1 MTLSSFRVNETSPRY
16 CIITER
22 LLFALM
28 NPKQARESV
37 SRARQRAYDIL
48 LRVET
53 QRAYAAPLIAAP
65 GDSELS
71 REDRALAQ
79 EIVLGVLRLRLSLDY
94 FIERYCERSV
104 ERLDVPVRIALRI
117 GLYQLRNLARIPR
130 SAAVN
135 ESVKLVKRTGT
146 ASAAGLVNAV
156 LRKAARHPDD
166 KPGDGI
172 ADPLERASVEL
183 SHPPWMLD
191 RWQSGFGEEETRQ
204 LALANNAPAATA
216 FRVNTL
222 RVSINEVLS
231 DLNTKGVTVRPSQ
244 LVPGGF
250 VVESGSRLVNEA
262 AREGLIY
269 IQDEASQLVSILL
282 EPRSDHRVLDLC
294 AAPGSK
300 SSHIAALTEDQAWI
314 IASDLHAHRL
324 RVLRSTCKRLGIN
337 SIDSLALDA
346 TQPLPFIES
355 EQTFDR
361 VLLDAPCS
369 GTGTLRSNP
378 EIKWRLSV
386 EDLTRLAELQLRLL
400 ERAAADVAQAGRLV
414 YSTCSIE
421 REENEDVV
429 GRFLAG
435 NAAFKVVRPGAR
447 ADLIT
452 TEGFVRTF
460 PHRHGSDGFFVA
472 VLERV

>member
-1 MTLSSFRVNETSPRY
+1 MKIGSLF
-16 CIITER
+16 TEQYVS
-22 LLFALM
+22 APM
-28 NPKQARESV
+28 NPKQNRESV
-37 SRARQRAYDIL
+37 SPARQRAYDIL

-53 QRAYAAPLIAAP
+53 ERAYAAPLIAAP

-94 FIERYCERSV
+94 FIERYCERPV

-117 GLYQLRNLARIPR
+117 GLYQLRNLARIPK

-166 KPGDGI
+166 KPGDRI

-183 SHPPWMLD
+183 SHPRWMLD
-191 RWQSGFGEEETRQ
+191 RWHAAFGEEETRQ
-204 LALANNAPAATA
+204 LALANNTPPATA
-216 FRVNTL
+216 FRVNTPS
-222 RVSINEVLS
+222 VSADEVLS
-231 DLNTKGVTVRPSQ
+231 DLNTKGVAVRASQ

-250 VVESGSRLVNEA
+250 VVDGGSARLVNEA

-282 EPRSDHRVLDLC
+282 EPRRGHRVLDLC

-300 SSHIAALTEDQAWI
+300 SSHIAALAEDQAWI
-314 IASDLHAHRL
+314 IAIDLHAHRL
-324 RVLRSTCKRLGIN
+324 RVLLATCKRLGIT
-337 SIDSLALDA
+337 SIDSIAVDA

-355 EQTFDR
+355 AQTFDR

-378 EIKWRLSV
+378 EIKWRLEV
-386 EDLTRLAELQLRLL
+386 EDLTRLAELQSSLL
-400 ERAAADVAQAGRLV
+400 DRAAAAVAQAGRLV

-435 NAAFKVVRPGAR
+435 NAAFKVVRPNAR
-447 ADLIT
+447 VDLIT

-460 PHRHGSDGFFVA
+460 PHKHDCDGFFVA

>member
-1 MTLSSFRVNETSPRY
+1 
-16 CIITER
+16 
-22 LLFALM
+22 M

-37 SRARQRAYDIL
+37 SPARQRAYDIL

-53 QRAYAAPLIAAP
+53 ERAYAAPLIAAS

-94 FIERYCERSV
+94 FIQLYSERPLA
-104 ERLDVPVRIALRI
+104 RLDTPVLIALRI
-117 GLYQLRNLARIPR
+117 GLYQLRNLTRIPK

-135 ESVKLVKRTGT
+135 ESVKLVRRSGT

-156 LRKAARHPDD
+156 LRKAARHPSE

-172 ADPLERASVEL
+172 ADPIERASVEL
-183 SHPPWMLD
+183 SHPRWMLEH
-191 RWQSGFGEEETRQ
+191 WQASLGADEARRF
-204 LALANNAPAATA
+204 ALANNTAPTTS

-222 RVSINEVLS
+222 RASIDEVLS
-231 DLNTKGVTVRPSQ
+231 DLNTKGVTVRASQ
-244 LVPGGF
+244 LVGGAF
-250 VVESGSRLVNEA
+250 VVESGSARLVNEA
-262 AREGLIY
+262 ARLGLLY
-269 IQDEASQLVSILL
+269 VQDEASQLVSILL
-282 EPRSDHRVLDLC
+282 EPRSGHRVLDLC

-300 SSHIAALTEDQAWI
+300 SSHIAALTKDQAWI
-314 IASDLHAHRL
+314 IASDLHPHRL
-324 RVLRSTCKRLGIN
+324 RVLAATCERLGVT
-337 SIDSLALDA
+337 SIDSIAVDA

-355 EQTFDR
+355 AQTFDR

-378 EIKWRLSV
+378 EIKWRLAV
-386 EDLTRLAELQLRLL
+386 ADLTRLAELQFRLL
-400 ERAAADVAQAGRLV
+400 ERAGAAVALAGRLV

-421 REENEDVV
+421 REENEEVV
-429 GRFLAG
+429 SRFLAG
-435 NAAFKVVRPGAR
+435 NVAFKVVRPNSH

-452 TEGFVRTF
+452 SDGFVRTF
-460 PHRHGSDGFFVA
+460 PHKHGCDGFFAA
-472 VLERV
+472 VLERTS